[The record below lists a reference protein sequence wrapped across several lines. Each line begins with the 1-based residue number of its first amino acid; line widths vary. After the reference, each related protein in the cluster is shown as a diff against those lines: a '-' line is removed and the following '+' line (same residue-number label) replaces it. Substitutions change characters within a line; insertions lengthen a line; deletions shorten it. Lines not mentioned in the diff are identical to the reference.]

1 MTEADLVIV
10 GGGPAGLATAIHAA
24 QRGLTSVV
32 LERRALPLDKACG
45 EGVMPG
51 GVAALAA
58 MGVEVPEKGRAAF
71 LGVRYVDGPA
81 IAEARFARRPGWG
94 VRRTALVEGM
104 AARART
110 LGIELRYE
118 CEAGPWR
125 RSGTRGL
132 MVETAWGPVGA
143 RLLVGADGL
152 LSRVRR
158 EAGLEL
164 PWRGRRRFGVR
175 RHFRLRP
182 WSPFVEVYWAEG
194 IEAYI
199 TPVGPDRVGVALL
212 WDGSGGTFD
221 ELLAR
226 FPAVRERLQ
235 GAPAE
240 TEARGSG
247 PFRQGVRR
255 RHADRVALVGDA
267 AGYLDAI
274 TGEGLTLAFESAAA
288 LAEVITDG
296 KPLDA
301 YEMTYRRLSRTYY
314 WMTALVLAVAARP
327 GLRRRVVNALA
338 RDPGLFDRLLAIS
351 SGECPPSSLG
361 VRGVLRL
368 IEGLV
373 Y

>member
-10 GGGPAGLATAIHAA
+10 GGGPAGLAAAIHAA

-45 EGVMPG
+45 EGLMRG

-182 WSPFVEVYWAEG
+182 WSPFVEVHWAEG

-221 ELLAR
+221 ELRPPCPTPVFMARGHLAR
-226 FPAVRERLQ
+226 RIFPRELLHHRSRRPQEDAFAALFHEDGLADSVTPQ
-235 GAPAE
+235 
-240 TEARGSG
+240 
-247 PFRQGVRR
+247 RR
-255 RHADRVALVGDA
+255 RRQAGRTVVPLRPTPRA
-267 AGYLDAI
+267 ASCA
-274 TGEGLTLAFESAAA
+274 S
-288 LAEVITDG
+288 
-296 KPLDA
+296 PS
-301 YEMTYRRLSRTYY
+301 RRS
-314 WMTALVLAVAARP
+314 
-327 GLRRRVVNALA
+327 
-338 RDPGLFDRLLAIS
+338 
-351 SGECPPSSLG
+351 
-361 VRGVLRL
+361 
-368 IEGLV
+368 
-373 Y
+373 